1 MNSKQIA
8 QNWNDSMQLKVF
20 AAVFSSKLALNHT
33 RQSWTNVPFLPNYT
47 KLPVRGIK
55 VSFHHNSAP
64 SLGAA
69 LVPSARPPLTGF
81 LFVADDSLIHISAAS
96 RPSQPESSL
105 TSLWEGRMSLQR
117 SLGGVFALS
126 LSPSDSAWRRSPRPN
141 LCTNRGNGDRQR
153 TNSCGELGRFISALK
168 IQTRR
173 LRSVTPLRLKPKL
186 FVDDETWD
194 VEDPVLCKIN
204 FTNCFSM
211 KYLCLFC

>member
-1 MNSKQIA
+1 
-8 QNWNDSMQLKVF
+8 MQLKVF

-33 RQSWTNVPFLPNYT
+33 RRSWTTVPFLPNYT

-81 LFVADDSLIHISAAS
+81 LFVTDDSLIHISAAS

-105 TSLWEGRMSLQR
+105 TSLWEGIMSLQR
-117 SLGGVFALS
+117 SLGGVFALPP
-126 LSPSDSAWRRSPRPN
+126 SPSDSAWRRSPRPN

-153 TNSCGELGRFISALK
+153 ANSCGELDRFISPLK
-168 IQTRR
+168 IPT
-173 LRSVTPLRLKPKL
+173 LCSVTPLRLKLK
-186 FVDDETWD
+186 T
-194 VEDPVLCKIN
+194 
-204 FTNCFSM
+204 
-211 KYLCLFC
+211 FCRRWNLRRWRRPRVVQN